1 LDVRA
6 IFFTFIDDYTRH
18 VYMLYLIEKKSG
30 VFIAFKKFK
39 SLVEKQSGHS
49 VKKLRTDGGV
59 EYTSLNL

>member
-1 LDVRA
+1 
-6 IFFTFIDDYTRH
+6 
-18 VYMLYLIEKKSG
+18 MLYLIEKKSG